1 MFTYVNMKNFKSFS
15 DTCFNLQKRKDTPKK
30 IAVIYGANGS
40 GKTTLVHVFALLKKT
55 LVTMRSRDML
65 KDIFEN
71 KIPIPKGIPLKSEVI
86 LEVIKDRLSNNEME
100 SIIEE
105 YKLKNSKENMVL
117 EYGFVLDGSTGKYYI
132 EMDDTSIVRE
142 RLEYKINKKRGC
154 LFDIEKNSIMINNN
168 VFLTE
173 EFSLNIKKQIE
184 MYWGKHTLLSILF
197 FEMEDKT
204 KEYIEKNVWENIIK
218 IINYFKQINYK
229 IKNDHSGE
237 RMSLCVDTPIL
248 CDFESGIIKKKDVA
262 LLNKLEKVLDEIIRT
277 LYTNVEKAYYKRVEH
292 DNGIEYELMLTKRIK
307 DNVFDISFAAES
319 TGTHELFDLLPY
331 LVKAIDSK
339 FVIIDE
345 FGNGIHDL
353 LTVKLIESVNK
364 LIKGQLII
372 TTHNTLLMDQI
383 VIKPEALYFIMV
395 DGFNKSIKCVT
406 DIEERLHPKYNYRN
420 RYLTN
425 DLYKNALPKLNKL
438 NLDELVELYKE
449 K

>member
-1 MFTYVNMKNFKSFS
+1 MV
-15 DTCFNLQKRKDTPKK
+15 
-30 IAVIYGANGS
+30 YGANGS
-40 GKTTLVHVFALLKKT
+40 GKTTLVHIFALLKRT

-71 KIPIPKGIPLKSEVI
+71 RIPIPKGTPIKSEVI
-86 LEVIKDRLSNNEME
+86 LDMIKSRLSNHEIEN
-100 SIIEE
+100 IIEE

-117 EYGFVLDGSTGKYYI
+117 EYGFVLDGSTGMYYI
-132 EMDDTSIVRE
+132 EMDGTSIIRE

-154 LFDIEKNSIMINNN
+154 LFDIQKDFVVINSN

-173 EFSLNIKKQIE
+173 EFSLNIKNQID

-197 FEMEDKT
+197 FEMGDKT
-204 KEYIEKNVWENIIK
+204 KEYIEKNVCENILK
-218 IINYFKQINYK
+218 IINYFMQINYK
-229 IKNDHSGE
+229 IKNDHSADN
-237 RMSLCVDTPIL
+237 MSLCVDTPML
-248 CDFESGIIKKKDVA
+248 CDFESGIIRKKDVD
-262 LLNKLEKVLDEIIRT
+262 LLNKLEKILDKIIKA
-277 LYTNVEKAYYKRVEH
+277 LYTNVEKAYYKKVE
-292 DNGIEYELMLTKRIK
+292 NENSIEYELILTKRIK
-307 DNVFDISFAAES
+307 NNVFDISFAAES

-331 LVKAIDSK
+331 LVKAIDNK

-353 LTVKLIESVNK
+353 LTVKLIESINK

-395 DGFNKSIKCVT
+395 DGFDKNIKCVT

-425 DLYKNALPKLNKL
+425 DLYKDALPKLKNL
-438 NLDELVELYKE
+438 SLDELVVLYKE

>member
-1 MFTYVNMKNFKSFS
+1 MFTYVSMKNFRLFS
-15 DTCFNLQKRKDTPKK
+15 NICFNLEKRKDTPKK
-30 IAVIYGANGS
+30 IAVVYGANGS
-40 GKTTLVHVFALLKKT
+40 GKTTLVHIFALLKRT

-71 KIPIPKGIPLKSEVI
+71 RIPIPKGTPIKSEVI
-86 LEVIKDRLSNNEME
+86 LDMIKSRLSNHEIEN
-100 SIIEE
+100 IIEE

-117 EYGFVLDGSTGKYYI
+117 EYGFVLDGSTGMYYI
-132 EMDDTSIVRE
+132 EMDGTSIIRE

-154 LFDIEKNSIMINNN
+154 LFDIQKDFVVINSN

-173 EFSLNIKKQIE
+173 EFSLNIKNQID

-197 FEMEDKT
+197 FEMGDKT
-204 KEYIEKNVWENIIK
+204 KEYIEKNVCENILK
-218 IINYFKQINYK
+218 IINYFMQINYK
-229 IKNDHSGE
+229 IKNDHSADN
-237 RMSLCVDTPIL
+237 MSLCVDTPML
-248 CDFESGIIKKKDVA
+248 CDFESGIIRKKDVD
-262 LLNKLEKVLDEIIRT
+262 LLNKLEKILDKIIKA
-277 LYTNVEKAYYKRVEH
+277 LYTNVEKAYYKKVE
-292 DNGIEYELMLTKRIK
+292 NENSIEYELILTKRIK
-307 DNVFDISFAAES
+307 NNVFDISFAAES

-331 LVKAIDSK
+331 LVKAIDNK

-353 LTVKLIESVNK
+353 LTVKLIESINK

-395 DGFNKSIKCVT
+395 DGFDKNIKCVT

-425 DLYKNALPKLNKL
+425 DLYKDALPKLKNL
-438 NLDELVELYKE
+438 SLDELVVLYKE

>member
-1 MFTYVNMKNFKSFS
+1 MFTYVSMKNFRSFS
-15 DTCFNLQKRKDTPKK
+15 NICFNLEKRKDTPKK
-30 IAVIYGANGS
+30 IAVVYGANGS
-40 GKTTLVHVFALLKKT
+40 GKTTLVHIFALLKRT

-71 KIPIPKGIPLKSEVI
+71 RIPIPKGTPIKSEVI
-86 LEVIKDRLSNNEME
+86 LDMIKSRLSNHEIEN
-100 SIIEE
+100 IIEE
-105 YKLKNSKENMVL
+105 YKLKNLKENMVL
-117 EYGFVLDGSTGKYYI
+117 EYGFVLDGSTGMYYI
-132 EMDDTSIVRE
+132 EMDGTSIIRE

-154 LFDIEKNSIMINNN
+154 LFDIQKDFVVINSN

-173 EFSLNIKKQIE
+173 EFSLNIKNQID

-197 FEMEDKT
+197 FEMGDKT
-204 KEYIEKNVWENIIK
+204 KEYIEKNVCENILK
-218 IINYFKQINYK
+218 IINYFMQINYK
-229 IKNDHSGE
+229 IKNDHSADN
-237 RMSLCVDTPIL
+237 MSLCVDTPML
-248 CDFESGIIKKKDVA
+248 CDFESGIIRKKDVD
-262 LLNKLEKVLDEIIRT
+262 LLNKLEKILDKIIKA
-277 LYTNVEKAYYKRVEH
+277 LYTNVEKAYYKKVE
-292 DNGIEYELMLTKRIK
+292 NENSIEYELILTKRIK
-307 DNVFDISFAAES
+307 NNVFDISFAAES

-331 LVKAIDSK
+331 LVKAIDNK

-353 LTVKLIESVNK
+353 LTVKLIESINK

-395 DGFNKSIKCVT
+395 DGFDKNIKCVT

-425 DLYKNALPKLNKL
+425 DLYKDALPKLKNL
-438 NLDELVELYKE
+438 SLDELVVLYKE

>member
-1 MFTYVNMKNFKSFS
+1 MFI
-15 DTCFNLQKRKDTPKK
+15 CIKK
-30 IAVIYGANGS
+30 GS
-40 GKTTLVHVFALLKKT
+40 IT
-55 LVTMRSRDML
+55 
-65 KDIFEN
+65 
-71 KIPIPKGIPLKSEVI
+71 
-86 LEVIKDRLSNNEME
+86 
-100 SIIEE
+100 
-105 YKLKNSKENMVL
+105 
-117 EYGFVLDGSTGKYYI
+117 
-132 EMDDTSIVRE
+132 
-142 RLEYKINKKRGC
+142 
-154 LFDIEKNSIMINNN
+154 INNN

-173 EFSLNIKKQIE
+173 EFYSNIKNQIE

-197 FEMEDKT
+197 FEMGDKT
-204 KEYIEKNVWENIIK
+204 REYIEKNVCENILK
-218 IINYFKQINYK
+218 IIKCFIQINYK

-237 RMSLCVDTPIL
+237 RMSLCVDTPML

-262 LLNKLEKVLDEIIRT
+262 LLNKLEKVLDGIIRT

-406 DIEERLHPKYNYRN
+406 DIEDRLHPKYNYRN

-438 NLDELVELYKE
+438 KLDELVELYRE